1 MFSIRM
7 NDNNISLI
15 ISSTLPSPKQTIYDI
30 YVNSGPSLILI
41 IFVGIRWL
49 ISIIG
54 FLFNFLL
61 FWITIKDKSTLNSS
75 CNYLIAIDA
84 LFTSIYQ
91 SSNSISMYI
100 VLTGINFIN
109 LDICFYLMIYS
120 IFSITM
126 SLCSTFFIG
135 FDRLISVIFPITFA
149 KNKNSRII
157 IYFSIGISII
167 YSFYTLW
174 SCMEIC
180 LSIPKT
186 QVICSITDCFQ
197 KDLGQM
203 TFRNNI
209 IVILFS
215 TLNYIIIWIVIKWRS
230 TNNKQVENY
239 TKKIFKSLSVIMAMV
254 LAGWML
260 NTLVHVILPLFSL
273 DEIQI
278 FYLISIL
285 GCISNF
291 VMACNLPVLYTFSI
305 DYKTALNRFYNKKV
319 SNGVPA
325 KIEQNKL
332 NNLEGTSNK
341 NNKIL
346 PKEAW

>member
-1 MFSIRM
+1 MAMVLVGYIIHDYFPPNEASTIIF
-7 NDNNISLI
+7 NLSLK
-15 ISSTLPSPKQTIYDI
+15 SPKLSHLNDLIRLC
-30 YVNSGPSLILI
+30 NCKEKLIL
-41 IFVGIRWL
+41 V
-49 ISIIG
+49 
-54 FLFNFLL
+54 LFQLKRFR
-61 FWITIKDKSTLNSS
+61 STLNSS

-135 FDRLISVIFPITFA
+135 FDRLLSVIFPITFA

-157 IYFSIGISII
+157 LYFSIGISII

-203 TFRNNI
+203 SFRNSI
-209 IVILFS
+209 IIIGCS
-215 TLNYIIIWIVIKWRS
+215 TLNYIIIWIVIKYRSYNKS
-230 TNNKQVENY
+230 TNKKGADY
-239 TKKIFKSLSVIMAMV
+239 TQRIFKSLAVIMSMV
-254 LAGWML
+254 FAG
-260 NTLVHVILPLFSL
+260 
-273 DEIQI
+273 
-278 FYLISIL
+278 
-285 GCISNF
+285 
-291 VMACNLPVLYTFSI
+291 
-305 DYKTALNRFYNKKV
+305 
-319 SNGVPA
+319 
-325 KIEQNKL
+325 
-332 NNLEGTSNK
+332 
-341 NNKIL
+341 
-346 PKEAW
+346 

>member
-1 MFSIRM
+1 MFFFLIFLLLLKKNLIVEM

-15 ISSTLPSPKQTIYDI
+15 ISSTLSSPKQTIYDI

-135 FDRLISVIFPITFA
+135 FDRLLSVIFPITFA

-157 IYFSIGISII
+157 LYFSIGISII

-186 QVICSITDCFQ
+186 QVICSITDY
-197 KDLGQM
+197 LGQM
-203 TFRNNI
+203 SFRNSI
-209 IVILFS
+209 IIIGCS
-215 TLNYIIIWIVIKWRS
+215 TLNYIIIWIVIKYRSYNKS
-230 TNNKQVENY
+230 TNKS
-239 TKKIFKSLSVIMAMV
+239 KKEQIIHREF
-254 LAGWML
+254 L
-260 NTLVHVILPLFSL
+260 NH
-273 DEIQI
+273 
-278 FYLISIL
+278 
-285 GCISNF
+285 
-291 VMACNLPVLYTFSI
+291 
-305 DYKTALNRFYNKKV
+305 
-319 SNGVPA
+319 
-325 KIEQNKL
+325 
-332 NNLEGTSNK
+332 
-341 NNKIL
+341 
-346 PKEAW
+346 